1 MSISHPA
8 YILLFASIIS
18 LFLAFY
24 AWIKKQTSVGILLS
38 LLLLSASLWSMFYG
52 MEILS
57 SKEELMKTYLFI
69 SYFGIASLP
78 VFWLMFAAR
87 YSGIEKWLNPFTI
100 LLLFLVP
107 VVSIFLVVTNQFHHL
122 YYTSV
127 SIGSINNFSF
137 LKLENGPFWWVN
149 IIYSHILIVTGFT
162 FFVRLFFKVDHGQ
175 RIHIF
180 FFLGSAILPYIVN
193 VLYVSGFRPYG
204 FLDLTPIAFVAM
216 GITITFGVFAVR
228 LFDINPLAVDLFFK
242 NTQDAIFV
250 RNTKGKIVNAN
261 PAAQSLLETISSSEI
276 FDENPEQGL
285 FLNYNITLDKSEIS
299 ELKIY
304 QKYYEK
310 TNTHIFNNNGKSI
323 GILTILREITKGK
336 EAQEEIRKLANLQN
350 LLIKMASKYINLRVD
365 EMEEGVNQS
374 LMEMGIFAEAD
385 RAYIF
390 EYNWEMQTCTNTHEW
405 CTDGISQEI
414 ENFQNLP
421 IEKISDWAK
430 LHSEGKPMI
439 VPDIY
444 LLEKENPTRKILE
457 SQGIKSMI
465 TIPVVYKNY
474 CHGFIGFDFVKR
486 YHLVSEN
493 ENTLL
498 SVYAEILVNLL
509 KRAQLE
515 TSLIDEKEKA
525 NAANKAKSEFLANMS
540 HEIRTP
546 MNSILGFSEVM
557 MNTTSDKQQKTYLRT
572 ILESGRTLLSLI
584 NDILDLSKIEAGR
597 LEITPEPTDMKVMLA
612 EMENLFNHKIK
623 EKNLDF
629 KIEIDSKLPDA
640 IFIDDLRMRQILL
653 NLVGNAI
660 KFTNKGFIK
669 LKINIIRSGPDF
681 IDFELKVIDSGI
693 GIAGK
698 DYQYLFEAFSQQSGQ
713 NSRQYGGTGLGLAI
727 TKRLVELMNGK
738 ITVESE
744 QEKGSCF
751 TVNFFDIKVAGVIR
765 ARKED
770 FAWTDTNI
778 SFKESKILVV
788 DDISHN
794 RTLVLTFL
802 SRYNV
807 ELFEAENGEE
817 AVAKAIEIKP
827 DLIFMDIRM
836 PKMNGYEATR
846 LIKSNELTAKI
857 PIIALSASTMEDELK
872 KVMLHFDGFIQKPV
886 HKKTLISELVKFLP
900 YEDFSSQK
908 NIRPKPNNNEI
919 KTEND
924 FEITPELKHQ
934 FVKELSNDILN
945 NHDSIIIEDISSL
958 IVKLEKFAINNNLV
972 YLLKITNELKS
983 NLEDFDFDNIQR
995 NLSLLKKIFAE

>member
-1 MSISHPA
+1 
-8 YILLFASIIS
+8 
-18 LFLAFY
+18 
-24 AWIKKQTSVGILLS
+24 
-38 LLLLSASLWSMFYG
+38 
-52 MEILS
+52 
-57 SKEELMKTYLFI
+57 
-69 SYFGIASLP
+69 
-78 VFWLMFAAR
+78 
-87 YSGIEKWLNPFTI
+87 
-100 LLLFLVP
+100 
-107 VVSIFLVVTNQFHHL
+107 
-122 YYTSV
+122 
-127 SIGSINNFSF
+127 
-137 LKLENGPFWWVN
+137 
-149 IIYSHILIVTGFT
+149 
-162 FFVRLFFKVDHGQ
+162 
-175 RIHIF
+175 
-180 FFLGSAILPYIVN
+180 
-193 VLYVSGFRPYG
+193 
-204 FLDLTPIAFVAM
+204 
-216 GITITFGVFAVR
+216 
-228 LFDINPLAVDLFFK
+228 
-242 NTQDAIFV
+242 
-250 RNTKGKIVNAN
+250 
-261 PAAQSLLETISSSEI
+261 
-276 FDENPEQGL
+276 
-285 FLNYNITLDKSEIS
+285 
-299 ELKIY
+299 
-304 QKYYEK
+304 
-310 TNTHIFNNNGKSI
+310 
-323 GILTILREITKGK
+323 
-336 EAQEEIRKLANLQN
+336 
-350 LLIKMASKYINLRVD
+350 
-365 EMEEGVNQS
+365 
-374 LMEMGIFAEAD
+374 
-385 RAYIF
+385 
-390 EYNWEMQTCTNTHEW
+390 
-405 CTDGISQEI
+405 
-414 ENFQNLP
+414 
-421 IEKISDWAK
+421 
-430 LHSEGKPMI
+430 MI

>member
-465 TIPVVYKNY
+465 TIPVMYKNY

>member
-1 MSISHPA
+1 MSINHPA
-8 YILLFASIIS
+8 YILIFAAIIS

-24 AWIKKQTSVGILLS
+24 AWIKKQTSSGILLS
-38 LLLLSASLWSMFYG
+38 LLLFSASLWSLFYG
-52 MEILS
+52 IEILS
-57 SKEELMKTYLFI
+57 SNLELMKIYLFV

-87 YSGIEKWLNPFTI
+87 YSGIDQWLNPFTI
-100 LLLFLVP
+100 LILFLIP
-107 VVSIFLVVTNQFHHL
+107 VVSVFMVATNQFHHL

-127 SIGSINNFSF
+127 SIGSVNNFSF
-137 LKLENGPFWWVN
+137 LKLESGPFWWLN
-149 IIYSHILIVTGFT
+149 IIYSHLLIVTGFT

-180 FFLGSAILPYIVN
+180 FFLGSAVLPYLVN

-250 RNTKGKIVNAN
+250 RNTKGRIVNVN
-261 PAAQSLLETISSSEI
+261 PSALSLLESISSSQI
-276 FDENPEQGL
+276 FNETPEQDL
-285 FLNYNITLDKSEIS
+285 FLNPDKKMDTPDIS

-310 TNTHIFNNNGKSI
+310 TNTHIFNSNGKSI
-323 GILTILREITKGK
+323 GILTILREITKSK
-336 EAQEEIRKLANLQN
+336 EAQEEIRKLADLQN

-365 EMEEGVNQS
+365 EMEEGVKQS

-390 EYNWEMQTCTNTHEW
+390 EYNWEMQTCTNTQEW
-405 CTDGISQEI
+405 CAEGISQEI

-421 IEKISDWAK
+421 VEEISEWAK
-430 LHSEGKPMI
+430 LHSEGKPLI

-457 SQGIKSMI
+457 PQGIKSMI
-465 TIPVVYKNY
+465 TIPVMYKNH
-474 CHGFIGFDFVKR
+474 CHGFIGFDFVKH
-486 YHLVSEN
+486 YHLFSEN

-498 SVYAEILVNLL
+498 SVYAEILVNLI

-515 TSLIDEKEKA
+515 TNLIDEKEKA

-546 MNSILGFSEVM
+546 MNSILGFAEVM
-557 MNTTSDKQQKTYLRT
+557 MNTTSDKQQKTYLKT
-572 ILESGRTLLSLI
+572 ILDSGRTLLSLI

-597 LEITPEPTDMKVMLA
+597 LEITPEPTDMKGMLA
-612 EMENLFNHKIK
+612 EMENLFFHKVK

-629 KIEIDSKLPDA
+629 IIEIDNQLPNA

-653 NLVGNAI
+653 NLIGNAV
-660 KFTNKGFIK
+660 KFTNQGYIK
-669 LKINIIRSGPDF
+669 LKIDVIRSGQGSV
-681 IDFELKVIDSGI
+681 DFELKVKDSGI

-698 DYQYLFEAFSQQSGQ
+698 NYQYLFDAFSQQSGQ

-738 ITVESE
+738 INVESE
-744 QEKGSCF
+744 QGRGSCF
-751 TVNFFDIKVAGVIR
+751 TVSFFDIKIAGVIQE
-765 ARKED
+765 RKED
-770 FAWTDTNI
+770 FAWTDKNI

-794 RTLVLTFL
+794 RTLVMTFL
-802 SRYNV
+802 GRYNV

-836 PKMNGYEATR
+836 PKMDGYEATR
-846 LIKSNELTAKI
+846 LIKSNKLTAGI
-857 PIIALSASTMEDELK
+857 PIIALTASTMQDELN
-872 KVMLHFDGFIQKPV
+872 KVMSHFDGFIQKPV
-886 HKKTLISELVKFLP
+886 HKKTLINELIKYLP
-900 YEDFSSQK
+900 FEDFSGQK
-908 NIRPKPNNNEI
+908 SNKPEPVNTEI
-919 KTEND
+919 NAAND
-924 FEITPELKHQ
+924 FEITPELKQQ

-945 NHDSIIIEDISSL
+945 NNDSIIIEDISSL
-958 IVKLEKFAINNNLV
+958 IIKLEKFAGNNNIGN
-972 YLLKITNELKS
+972 LLKITNELKS

-995 NLSLLKKIFAE
+995 NLSLLKRIFAE